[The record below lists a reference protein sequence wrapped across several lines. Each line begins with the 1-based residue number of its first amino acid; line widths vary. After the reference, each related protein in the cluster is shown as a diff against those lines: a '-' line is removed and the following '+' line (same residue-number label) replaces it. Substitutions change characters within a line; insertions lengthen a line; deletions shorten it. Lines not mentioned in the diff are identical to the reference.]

1 MSLPEETSHAHRSGS
16 LLWLMAAG
24 FAGFVAWAASFEIDQ
39 TVRTTGQVISIART
53 QVIQTADGGVLSDL
67 TVQEGQVVK
76 AGQLLATLEKE
87 RAMAGFEEGRA
98 KVAGIRAGL
107 ARTTAEIEG
116 GTPQFGREFNA
127 FPAFVK
133 AQKGL
138 FDQRKRALDEDLT
151 VLNQSLDMA
160 EKELAMNAN
169 LLKTGDASEI
179 DVLRARRQVADIQG
193 RIVASRNKYLQ
204 EARTEALRLEE
215 DLASQAHKLSERQ
228 SVLAHTDITAPMDGI
243 VKFLRIT
250 TIGGVLRA
258 GEELMQIAPA
268 GDDLIIEGKVTP
280 ADIGQLKQGQAASVK
295 IDAFDYSVYGT
306 LEGQLIH
313 ISPDT
318 LSEQGPQGQTTTF
331 YRVHVKVLSRQS
343 NPKAQQI
350 DVRPGMTAG
359 LDIQTGQR
367 TLLNYLLK
375 PVIKSFSGALTE
387 K

>member
-1 MSLPEETSHAHRSGS
+1 MSLPEETSHTHRSGS
-16 LLWLMAAG
+16 LLWLMAVG
-24 FAGFVAWAASFEIDQ
+24 FAGFVGWAASFEIDQ

-67 TVQEGQVVK
+67 TVQEGQAVK
-76 AGQLLATLEKE
+76 AGQLLAKLEKE
-87 RAMAGFEEGRA
+87 RALAGFEEGRA

-116 GTPQFGREFNA
+116 GTPQFGRAFNA
-127 FPAFVK
+127 FPTFVK
-133 AQKGL
+133 AQQGL

-215 DLASQAHKLSERQ
+215 ELASQSHKLSERQ

-331 YRVHVKVLSRQS
+331 YRVHVKVLNRQS

>member
-1 MSLPEETSHAHRSGS
+1 MSLPEETTQFRRSGG

-24 FAGFVAWAASFEIDQ
+24 FVGFVIWAASFEIDQ
-39 TVRTTGQVISIART
+39 SVRTTGQVISIART
-53 QVIQTADGGVLSDL
+53 QIIQTADGGVLSDL
-67 TVQEGQVVK
+67 AVQEGQTVK
-76 AGQLLATLEKE
+76 AGQLLAKLEKE
-87 RAMAGFEEGRA
+87 RAMAGYEEGRA
-98 KVAGIRAGL
+98 KVASIRAGL
-107 ARTTAEIEG
+107 ARTKAEIEG
-116 GTPQFGREFNA
+116 GSPQFGRDFNA
-127 FPAFVK
+127 FPNFVR
-133 AQKGL
+133 AQMGL
-138 FDQRKRALDEDLT
+138 FDQRKRALDEELQ
-151 VLNQSLDMA
+151 VLNQSLEMA

-179 DVLRARRQVADIQG
+179 DVLRAKRQVADVQG
-193 RIVASRNKYLQ
+193 RIVATRNKYLQ
-204 EARTEALRLEE
+204 EARAETLRLEE
-215 DLASQAHKLSERQ
+215 ELASQSHKLSERQ
-228 SVLAHTDITAPMDGI
+228 SVLAHTDIIAPMDGI

-250 TIGGVLRA
+250 TMGGVLRA

-280 ADIGQLKQGQAASVK
+280 ADIGQLKQGQPANVK
-295 IDAFDYSVYGT
+295 IDAFDYSIYGT
-306 LEGQLIH
+306 LDGQLVH

-318 LSEQGPQGQTTTF
+318 LSEQGPQGQTTTY
-331 YRVHVKVLSRQS
+331 YRVHVKVLSQQS
-343 NPKAQQI
+343 NPKAPRI